1 MKAERLWEALGEVGD
16 SYIEEILVQTD
27 KINGKSR
34 KGRLWKTA
42 AAAVLLAFCFFT
54 GSSPAG
60 GGGAGFLSGTV
71 SDITRCGTIFYSCP
85 GIL

>member
-27 KINGKSR
+27 KIKPKR
-34 KGRLWKTA
+34 K
-42 AAAVLLAFCFFT
+42 AVENSGCRRTSGFLLFY

>member
-27 KINGKSR
+27 KKNRISR
-34 KGRLWKTA
+34 EGRLWKTA

-54 GSSPAG
+54 GVPLL
-60 GGGAGFLSGTV
+60 LSL
-71 SDITRCGTIFYSCP
+71 IHI
-85 GIL
+85 